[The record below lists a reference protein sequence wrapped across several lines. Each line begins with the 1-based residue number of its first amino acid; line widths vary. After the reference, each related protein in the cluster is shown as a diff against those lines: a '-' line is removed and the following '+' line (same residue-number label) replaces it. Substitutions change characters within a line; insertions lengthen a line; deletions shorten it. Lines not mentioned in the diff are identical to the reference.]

1 MGNDRFY
8 RLQEKN
14 KYTKHLGGK
23 VKKIYIILTMTGT
36 MVSRIVKV
44 YTRKK
49 YGHVSISLD
58 KKLKNM
64 YSFGRLKATNP
75 FVGGFVHESKNQGTF
90 YRFKDTTATIYSLE
104 IEDEKYEKLE
114 KEIEYFKKTRREYGF
129 NAIGLFAVAAHL
141 KIKRKNKYYC
151 AEFVQEL
158 LERAGVHNE
167 FPNIIKPEDFL
178 KIPGLKKVYDGYL
191 RDYTVVNKKVR

>member
-1 MGNDRFY
+1 M
-8 RLQEKN
+8 K
-14 KYTKHLGGK
+14 K
-23 VKKIYIILTMTGT
+23 VYIILSNTDSVVSK
-36 MVSRIVKV
+36 MVKI
-44 YTRKK
+44 YTKK
-49 YGHVSISLD
+49 RYSHVSISLD
-58 KKLKNM
+58 KELKNM

-75 FVGGFVHESKNQGTF
+75 FIGGFVHESKNHGTF

-104 IEDEKYEKLE
+104 IEDEKYK
-114 KEIEYFKKTRREYGF
+114 KMQGEIDYFKKTRREYGF

-158 LERAGVHNE
+158 LQRTGVHNE

-178 KIPGLKKVYDGYL
+178 KIPGLELEYDGLL
-191 RDYTVVNKKVR
+191 REYKV